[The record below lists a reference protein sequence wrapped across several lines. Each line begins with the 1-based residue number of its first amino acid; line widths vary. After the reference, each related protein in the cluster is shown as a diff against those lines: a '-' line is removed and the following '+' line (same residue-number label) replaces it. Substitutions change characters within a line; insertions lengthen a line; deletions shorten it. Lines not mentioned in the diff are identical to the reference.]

1 MRRGDLGSCCK
12 VRGVL
17 ALGVIRFG
25 FGCPQVLRGGFVCG
39 LLNGGFHDGLSDG
52 FPHTLLGL
60 GLGSRGG
67 LNGILLH
74 LRSLFDRLGCGLVSG
89 GGGCG
94 KLGLDGV
101 TDADL
106 AGLGGC
112 IRKVHPLL
120 RIVEGGQGNVH
131 DGPLAGD
138 ELPHGQRTAPGE
150 GGFVARGNGAHVRA
164 SAQGEQRHSA
174 AQIHVCKRQSGGGSV
189 IHPRCQVL
197 V

>member
-12 VRGVL
+12 IRGVL

-25 FGCPQVLRGGFVCG
+25 FGCPQVLRCRFVFG
-39 LLNGGFHDGLSDG
+39 LLNGAFDDGISDG

-60 GLGSRGG
+60 GLRGSGG
-67 LNGILLH
+67 LNGFLLR
-74 LRSLFDRLGCGLVSG
+74 LRSFLDGLGRGLVSG

-94 KLGLDGV
+94 KLRLDGV

-106 AGLGGC
+106 AGLGGG
-112 IRKVHPLL
+112 IGEVHPLL
-120 RIVEGGQGNVH
+120 RIVEGGQGDVH

-138 ELPHGQRTAPGE
+138 ELPHGQRAAPGE
-150 GGFVARGNGAHVRA
+150 GGFVAGGDGAHVRA
-164 SAQGEQRHSA
+164 SAQGEQRDSA
-174 AQIHVCKRQSGGGSV
+174 AQIHVSKGQSGGGSV

>member
-60 GLGSRGG
+60 GLRGSGG
-67 LNGILLH
+67 LNGIFLH
-74 LRSLFDRLGCGLVSG
+74 LRSFFDGLARGLVSG

-94 KLGLDGV
+94 KLRLDGV

-106 AGLGGC
+106 AGLGCRIGE
-112 IRKVHPLL
+112 VHPLL
-120 RIVEGGQGNVH
+120 GIVEGGQGNVH

-138 ELPHGQRTAPGE
+138 ELPHGQRAAPGE
-150 GGFVARGNGAHVRA
+150 GGLVARGDGAHVRA
-164 SAQGEQRHSA
+164 SSKGEQRHSA
-174 AQIHVCKRQSGGGSV
+174 AQIHVSKGQSGAGSV